1 MFNKLIH
8 RLLFLAPLFML
19 STPQHVLAADKVVE
33 PSQVAMDISEKVN
46 INTATGEQF
55 AAIKGIGEKKAQAII
70 NYRQDK
76 GDFVSVKQLLNVK
89 GIGKGTLKKIEPFLT
104 L

>member
-8 RLLFLAPLFML
+8 RLLFIVSLFML
-19 STPQHVLAADKVVE
+19 SIPQQVLAADKNVE
-33 PSQVAMDISEKVN
+33 PSLALMNMSEKVN
-46 INTATGEQF
+46 INTATSEQF
-55 AAIKGIGEKKAQAII
+55 AAIKGIGKKKAQAIVD
-70 NYRQDK
+70 YRQEI
-76 GDFVSVKQLLNVK
+76 GDFISLEQLLNVK